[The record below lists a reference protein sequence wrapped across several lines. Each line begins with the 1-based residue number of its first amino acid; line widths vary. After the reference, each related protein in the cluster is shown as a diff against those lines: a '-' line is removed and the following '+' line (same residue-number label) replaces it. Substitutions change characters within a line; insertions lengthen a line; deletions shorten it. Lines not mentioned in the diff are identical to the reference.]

1 MIRLT
6 QTLLPMIL
14 LFGTVQIGLAE
25 KVEKGF
31 FSLMPKE
38 GKHLWEDSIIVTDQG
53 YLDGDGCYIGQE
65 FDDFVLRFEFKQ
77 SPGANS
83 GIGIRSARGQNAA
96 YSGME
101 IQCLEDSHPKYDD
114 IQDWQHHGSVYGI
127 VAAKQGS
134 LKPPGEWNT
143 QEIVVD
149 GRHIKVTVNDQVI
162 VDANLDEAAPDGK
175 SIDGKEHPGLKRDSG
190 YLRLCGHGGGVQFRK
205 MRIKPL
211 SE

>member
-6 QTLLPMIL
+6 RSLLPMIL
-14 LFGTVQIGLAE
+14 VIGTFQACLAE

-31 FSLMPKE
+31 VSLMPVE
-38 GKHLWEDSIIVTDQG
+38 GKHLWEDSVIVTEEG

-65 FDDFVLRFEFKQ
+65 FDDFILRFEFKQ
-77 SPGANS
+77 APGANS
-83 GIGIRSARGQNAA
+83 GIGIRSERGQNAA

-101 IQCLEDSHPKYDD
+101 IQCLEDSHPKYDN
-114 IQDWQHHGSVYGI
+114 IKDWQHHGSVYGI

-134 LKPPGEWNT
+134 LKKPGEWNT

-149 GRHIKVTVNDQVI
+149 GRNIKVTVNDQVI

-190 YLRLCGHGGGVQFRK
+190 YLRLCGHGGGVQFRN
-205 MRIKPL
+205 MRIRPL
-211 SE
+211 ME